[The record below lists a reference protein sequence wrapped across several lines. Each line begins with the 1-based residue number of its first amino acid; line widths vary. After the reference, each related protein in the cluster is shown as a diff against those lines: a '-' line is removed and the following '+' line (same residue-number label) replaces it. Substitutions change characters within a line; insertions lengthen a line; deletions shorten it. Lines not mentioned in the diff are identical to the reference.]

1 MPNTV
6 KAFKFAFDAD
16 SLAKIQQFSDW
27 QPMLEEELLKAHD
40 KADSLIQYQAKK
52 VVPYQSGELAS
63 HFGVEVDS
71 PYQSSVFNDSPYAWR
86 RERGFSGMTDSL
98 GRYYPNDPGTLY
110 MGITLQLTKKKVG
123 EIFGLALDSALA
135 RLGVL

>member
-1 MPNTV
+1 MPNIV
-6 KAFKFAFDAD
+6 KAFSFAFDAD

-27 QPMLEEELLKAHD
+27 KPMLEEELLKAHD
-40 KADSLIQYQAKK
+40 KADSLIGYQAKK
-52 VVPYQSGELAS
+52 VAPYQSGELES

-86 RERGFSGMTDSL
+86 REEGFTGMTDSL
-98 GRYYPNDPGTLY
+98 GRYYPNDPGTKY

-123 EIFGLALDSALA
+123 SIFGLALDSALA